1 MNYEEAVN
9 YFLDIPR
16 FAAKKHDLSGL
27 RRFLEELGNPDRR
40 LKIIH
45 VAGTNGK
52 ARSVRF

>member
-27 RRFLEELGNPDRR
+27 RRFLEELDVYKRQEPSTG
-40 LKIIH
+40 
-45 VAGTNGK
+45 
-52 ARSVRF
+52 